1 MNMCQIHTGCDYK
14 GHSGR
19 TRHVLHIDRA
29 RPYRMAVADILKT
42 MDQIK
47 SEPPGMI
54 PQFSFPPIRVEPCQF
69 LTAQPEWTQFRFPRS
84 RKKRIR
90 RKWAKDP
97 RNFRYVEMDHIY
109 LVKTPVFGF
118 SNMRVTSDMTGPP
131 VVIGS
136 PKVIAKLE
144 AEVRRMNRESDFAMM
159 RSLSNGE

>member
-1 MNMCQIHTGCDYK
+1 MPDKTPAETTTSWDK
-14 GHSGR
+14 PFP
-19 TRHVLHIDRA
+19 T
-29 RPYRMAVADILKT
+29 VADILKT

-69 LTAQPEWTQFRFPRS
+69 ITAQPEWRQFRFPRS

-90 RKWAKDP
+90 RKWAKNL
-97 RNFRYVEMDHIY
+97 RNFRYVEMQNIY
-109 LVKTPVFGF
+109 LVKTQAFGI
-118 SNMRVTSDMTGPP
+118 SNMRVTSEMTGPP

-144 AEVRRMNRESDFAMM
+144 AEVRRLNRETDCAMI
-159 RSLSNGE
+159 RSIANGG